1 MILVECVGGPL
12 DGQKREVRFETINVQ
27 PEWSGQFYGKH
38 TYRLKDGK
46 YVYEG
51 LAALDYAN
59 AQGSE
64 PQEFKPPDT
73 RRRR

>member
-1 MILVECVGGPL
+1 MILTECVGGPL

-27 PEWSGQFYGKH
+27 PEWYGQFYGKH
-38 TYRLKDGK
+38 TYRLINGK

-59 AQGSE
+59 AGAQA
-64 PQEFKPPDT
+64 QEFKPPDT